1 METKFSIP
9 GFEPFKKGKVRELY
23 NIPCFREDLALCITT
38 DQISAFDKVI
48 GNIKGKGIV
57 LNRISNFWKKYFN
70 FLIRNDVFEIDSKE
84 IFYNF
89 GIFEDPSDLFE
100 RSTLIQKIKP
110 LPFEFIVRG
119 YLAGGIFEE
128 YENNDRKPD
137 IYFGNFLPGN
147 LEEADRLSHPIFT
160 PSTKAE
166 KGHDINITFWDV
178 AKEIGYLKTEHI
190 MTTSIAIYAIAHQ
203 YLLERG
209 VILVDTK
216 FEFGFVEDSSGDK
229 HLCLLDEVLTPDSS
243 RFWDIDAYN
252 PGSTQESFDKQPFR
266 DWLIKTGWDK
276 KSQPPEIPQSIE
288 EETIVRYKEI
298 ERRILSN

>member
-1 METKFSIP
+1 
-9 GFEPFKKGKVRELY
+9 
-23 NIPCFREDLALCITT
+23 
-38 DQISAFDKVI
+38 
-48 GNIKGKGIV
+48 
-57 LNRISNFWKKYFN
+57 
-70 FLIRNDVFEIDSKE
+70 
-84 IFYNF
+84 
-89 GIFEDPSDLFE
+89 
-100 RSTLIQKIKP
+100 

-209 VILVDTK
+209 VILVDTN
-216 FEFGFVEDSSGDK
+216 
-229 HLCLLDEVLTPDSS
+229 LNLDC
-243 RFWDIDAYN
+243 
-252 PGSTQESFDKQPFR
+252 
-266 DWLIKTGWDK
+266 
-276 KSQPPEIPQSIE
+276 
-288 EETIVRYKEI
+288 
-298 ERRILSN
+298 